1 MKCGLLPNREKTLVV
16 VPSDAR
22 YGKGE
27 WSGTTHQEVLELT
40 KGQCDS
46 AFFKLPDPLVAAE
59 PGNQDTVTGKSFK

>member
-1 MKCGLLPNREKTLVV
+1 MKCGLQPNREKTLVV

-40 KGQCDS
+40 KGQC
-46 AFFKLPDPLVAAE
+46 FFKLPDPLVAAE